1 MADAQPQQAQNV
13 LVIHGS
19 SESASALANVL
30 ARDSLTSVD
39 VVNDGTTAL
48 EHILRATADLVLLDL
63 ELPGSD
69 GIELLKRIRASPSHR
84 YLPVIILS
92 DQDDRPRRLEG
103 FRLGA
108 DDFILHPWD
117 DEELLARVQ
126 RMLNLRRRVDDLL
139 LRAAELHHLSITDHL
154 TQVHNHRFFQDR
166 LREEFRRAQR
176 YDDPLSLVL
185 LDIDHFKSVN
195 DAHGHPTG
203 DQVLREVA
211 NSIRGAIRDTDIL
224 ARYGGEEFAVLLP
237 KTHLAGAL
245 TVAER
250 IWKGVGTMAAGPGGT
265 IRLTASL
272 GVSGYPTRLVTTAE
286 QLVRTADE
294 ALYRA
299 KSEGRNKICLH
310 QQVTF
315 LADPPTRTGSRSDR
329 SGAGSR

>member
-1 MADAQPQQAQNV
+1 MADAPQPPQHV
-13 LVIHGS
+13 LVVE
-19 SESASALANVL
+19 ESRTTAAALADIL
-30 ARDSLTSVD
+30 GRDRFVVD
-39 VVNDGTTAL
+39 IVADGVSAI
-48 EHILRATADLVLLDL
+48 ERVLRAEADLVLLDL
-63 ELPGSD
+63 ELPGTD
-69 GIELLKRIRASPSHR
+69 GLDVLRTIRATPSHR
-84 YLPVIILS
+84 YLPVIIIS
-92 DQDDRPRRLEG
+92 DRDHRPRRLEA

-108 DDFILHPWD
+108 DDYVLHPWD
-117 DEELLARVQ
+117 DEELLARVH

-166 LREEFRRAQR
+166 LKEEFRRAQR

-185 LDIDHFKSVN
+185 LDIDHFKGIN

-203 DQVLREVA
+203 DQVLRDVA
-211 NSIRGAIRDTDIL
+211 NSIRASVRDTDIL

-250 IWKGVGTMAAGPGGT
+250 IWKGVGALAAGPAGA

-272 GVSGYPTRLVTTAE
+272 GVSGYPTRLVTSSE

-315 LADPPTRTGSRSDR
+315 LSEGPPRTGSRSDR
-329 SGAGSR
+329 SGAGSL

>member
-1 MADAQPQQAQNV
+1 MADVAQQPHSV
-13 LVIHGS
+13 LVVEPS
-19 SESASALANVL
+19 PTTSAALAELLGRERFAVEVVQDGVSGIECVL
-30 ARDSLTSVD
+30 R
-39 VVNDGTTAL
+39 GQ
-48 EHILRATADLVLLDL
+48 ADLVLLNL
-63 ELPGSD
+63 ELPD
-69 GIELLKRIRASPSHR
+69 ADALDVLRRIRATPSHR

-92 DQDDRPRRLEG
+92 DRDDRPRRLEG
-103 FRLGA
+103 FRQGA

-117 DEELLARVQ
+117 DEELLARVH

-185 LDIDHFKSVN
+185 LDIDHFKRVN

-250 IWKGVGTMAAGPGGT
+250 VWKGIGTLAAGPGGT

-272 GVSGYPTRLVTTAE
+272 GVSGYPTRLVATAE
-286 QLVRTADE
+286 QLVRTSDE